1 MSLTPGTRFGPFDV
15 IAQIGAGGMGEVWR
29 ARDSQLGRDVALKIL
44 PAAVAGDPDRLMR
57 FEREAKALAS
67 LNHPNIAQI
76 HGLENAEGT
85 RALVM
90 ELVEGEDLS
99 QRIARGAIPIEDALP
114 IARQVADALEAA
126 HGAGIIH
133 RDLKPANIKVRDD
146 GTVKVL
152 DFGLAKA
159 IEGDGSGLRQQD
171 PSPSS
176 ATMTSPALTQMGVIL
191 GTAAYMAPEQARGK
205 PVDRRADIWA
215 FGVVLYEMLTGQRA
229 FDGEDVSLALS
240 AVLQREPDWSALPAG
255 MPPALSACL
264 RRCLKKDPKQRIH
277 DIADARIVIDDVIEG
292 RGLDES
298 PAPAAV
304 VTRRGGVLP
313 WAVAGALA
321 VLLAVSIATRPSAPP
336 AAMARSVEVA
346 LPPGYLLDPNAAPV
360 IAPDGSALVFGATDA
375 TRVSRLFLR
384 RLDRFEIAPLE
395 GTENAESPFWS
406 PDARAIAFYS
416 GSSLRRYD
424 LETRSTQVILKTGT
438 TPRGGSWGADG
449 TILFTSSNA
458 PIQRV
463 PATGGVPE
471 AVTELDTS
479 VVDGSHRY
487 PVFLPD
493 GKRFLFTFWSNNLD
507 AATRVGGIYLGFLD
521 KQPIR
526 RLTPDLSA
534 PILTGDR
541 LLVYRDGGLVA
552 LPFDPATGNVGGAG
566 EVIADKPLYS
576 FTSGALGASASRS
589 GDVAF
594 ALESGEGSG
603 ELTWLDRQGTST
615 GAIGVER
622 LNVSRI
628 ALAPDS
634 QHFALEVRG
643 ASGIL
648 DIWIGDVDRRIVTR
662 LTRGSVDR
670 RTPRWSPDSRQVVFS
685 DESTGLPSVFIQ
697 PADGSR
703 PEELL
708 VSDPKMRFD
717 PSSWS
722 ADGKWLFLDAVPEDR
737 PDAPSEI
744 WAFDFAAR
752 SPRAILSDR
761 SANLSQGKL
770 SPDGKWLAYVSDESG
785 NPEVFVR
792 PFPALDQKWKLSQG
806 GAQGPH
812 WRADGREVIF
822 RATADTSVQGVS
834 VTPNATK
841 LLVGTQELLFRLSAT
856 MLAVTPTADHQRFL
870 TSVIPGDVRSEP
882 MRVMLGWRSAQR

>member
-1 MSLTPGTRFGPFDV
+1 
-15 IAQIGAGGMGEVWR
+15 MG
-29 ARDSQLGRDVALKIL
+29 
-44 PAAVAGDPDRLMR
+44 
-57 FEREAKALAS
+57 
-67 LNHPNIAQI
+67 
-76 HGLENAEGT
+76 
-85 RALVM
+85 LV
-90 ELVEGEDLS
+90 
-99 QRIARGAIPIEDALP
+99 
-114 IARQVADALEAA
+114 
-126 HGAGIIH
+126 
-133 RDLKPANIKVRDD
+133 
-146 GTVKVL
+146 
-152 DFGLAKA
+152 
-159 IEGDGSGLRQQD
+159 
-171 PSPSS
+171 
-176 ATMTSPALTQMGVIL
+176 L

-215 FGVVLYEMLTGQRA
+215 FGAVLYEMLTGRRA

-240 AVLQREPDWSALPAG
+240 AVLQREPDWSALPAAL
-255 MPPALSACL
+255 PLALSACL
-264 RRCLKKDPKQRIH
+264 RRCLKKDPKQRLH
-277 DIADARIVIDDVIEG
+277 DIADARIVIDDVIAG
-292 RGLDES
+292 RELDER
-298 PAPAAV
+298 PAPATV
-304 VTRRGGVLP
+304 VARRGGVLP
-313 WAVAGALA
+313 WAIAGALA
-321 VLLAVSIATRPSAPP
+321 LLLAVSVATRPSAPP
-336 AAMARSVEVA
+336 AAMARSLEVA
-346 LPPGYLLDPNAAPV
+346 LPPGYLLDPEAVPA

-384 RLDRFEIAPLE
+384 RLDRFEMAPLE
-395 GTENAESPFWS
+395 GTEGAASPFWS
-406 PDARAIAFYS
+406 PDAKAIAFFS
-416 GSSLRRYD
+416 GGSLRRYD
-424 LETRSTQVILKTGT
+424 LETRSTQVIVKTGAT
-438 TPRGGSWGADG
+438 RGGGWSPDG
-449 TILFTSSNA
+449 TILFTAGNS
-458 PIQRV
+458 PIRRV

-471 AVTELDTS
+471 PVTELDPS

-507 AATRVGGIYLGFLD
+507 AATRVGGIYLGSLD

-526 RLTPDLSA
+526 RLTPDLSKPVLA
-534 PILTGDR
+534 GDR

-552 LPFDPATGNVGGAG
+552 LPFDPATGNVGSAG

-576 FTSGALGASASRS
+576 FTNGDLGASASRN

-594 ALESGEGSG
+594 ALASDEASG
-603 ELTWLDRQGTST
+603 ELTWLDRQGAST
-615 GAIGVER
+615 GTIGVER

-628 ALAPDS
+628 SLAPNNR
-634 QHFALEVRG
+634 HVALEVRG

-722 ADGKWLFLDAVPEDR
+722 ADGKWLLLDAQPDR

-744 WAFDFAAR
+744 WAYDFAAR
-752 SPRAILSDR
+752 APRAILSDR
-761 SANLSQGKL
+761 SANLTAGRL

-785 NPEVFVR
+785 ILEVFVR

-806 GAQGPH
+806 GAQGPR

-822 RATADTSVQGVS
+822 RSTADNSSQAVS
-834 VTPNATK
+834 VTPTATG
-841 LLVGTQELLFRLSAT
+841 LSVGTQELLFRPSAT

-870 TSVIPGDVRSEP
+870 ASVIPGDVRSEP
-882 MRVMLGWRSAQR
+882 IRVMLGWRSAQR